1 MSVQQRPPFGP
12 DCGWRPSRR
21 QVVAALALMGAGA
34 LVRPAF
40 ANVAVGKVVSL
51 EGSVALERA
60 RTTLGISPQDPLLI
74 DDRVMTREDGFA
86 LLLLD
91 DRTQIN
97 LGASSD
103 LTIDQFIVEQGG
115 VISVGGAMLFDRPA
129 ELPPTNISI
138 LTAFGR
144 IGVRGTRFF
153 AGPSKGK
160 FSVFVD
166 HGSVSVTAAGVER
179 IVSDGEGVEF
189 AAPGDP
195 PGEVV
200 KWGDARIAAAFAS
213 VKVAR

>member
-1 MSVQQRPPFGP
+1 MSGP
-12 DCGWRPSRR
+12 THRLVTFRPSRR
-21 QVVAALALMGAGA
+21 QLVGILGLIGAGA
-34 LVRPAF
+34 LARPAY
-40 ANVAVGKVVSL
+40 ANVPVGKVVSL
-51 EGSVALERA
+51 DGTVALERERA
-60 RTTLGISPQDPLLI
+60 TLGISADDPLLI

-91 DRTQIN
+91 DRTQIK

-103 LTIDQFIVEQGG
+103 LTIDQFIVDQGG
-115 VISVGGAMLFDRPA
+115 VISVGGAMLFDRPSN
-129 ELPPTNISI
+129 LPPTNISI

-160 FSVFVD
+160 FAVFVD
-166 HGSVSVTAAGVER
+166 HGSVSVTGAGVQR
-179 IVSDGEGVEF
+179 LLAAGEGVDF
-189 AAPGDP
+189 AAAGQP

-213 VKVAR
+213 VQVAR